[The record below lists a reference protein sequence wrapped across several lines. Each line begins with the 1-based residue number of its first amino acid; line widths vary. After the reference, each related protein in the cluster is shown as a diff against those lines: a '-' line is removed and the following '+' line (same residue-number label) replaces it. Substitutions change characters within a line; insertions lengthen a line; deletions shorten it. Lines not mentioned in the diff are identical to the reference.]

1 MLSDL
6 NMIIQLYKM
15 KSAAHSVR
23 LVIKVQLILQ
33 FRVAEDNAARHAI
46 TCYKWHEAI

>member
-1 MLSDL
+1 
-6 NMIIQLYKM
+6 M

-23 LVIKVQLILQ
+23 LAIRVQLILQ

-46 TCYKWHEAI
+46 TLL